1 MPNKLA
7 ASRMDSWFEM
17 YHINNNNCF
26 SGGIYSLPLT
36 LLEVECGAIVCKMIS
51 MVAQSILKCMRQSV
65 DENSGTIVSGK
76 WETRGTCLFWIQLRR
91 IIDRS
96 TFLLIK
102 YNIVPLSFINYWM
115 QYSILRVKPTGEFPF
130 DLACMYACAFLQNV
144 FTTIWTSNPSLLNR
158 SRPRKWKTNYMF
170 SLLLKLHT
178 AHRSHLFCIKLNSQC
193 LISLLVWTLPRH
205 CNI

>member
-1 MPNKLA
+1 MNTLQTFNTVPRTVEIEMPNKLA
-7 ASRMDSWFEM
+7 DSRMDSWFEM

-51 MVAQSILKCMRQSV
+51 MVAQSILKWMRQSV
-65 DENSGTIVSGK
+65 DENSDK

-96 TFLLIK
+96 MFLLIK

-115 QYSILRVKPTGEFPF
+115 QYSILRVRPTGEFPF
-130 DLACMYACAFLQNV
+130 DLACMYACAFSQNLS
-144 FTTIWTSNPSLLNR
+144 TTISTGNPS
-158 SRPRKWKTNYMF
+158 
-170 SLLLKLHT
+170 
-178 AHRSHLFCIKLNSQC
+178 
-193 LISLLVWTLPRH
+193 
-205 CNI
+205 